1 MPTAIISG
9 GGPLGFTD
17 DPVPTPIAVGGEF
30 NAFCA
35 GVYELLQQKAKDKQY
50 NATGTEGPNPLYEFV
65 RSMNQSRD
73 AHALGEIVYKVR
85 RFSATGHVEDILKI
99 AAWAFL
105 VWKYNHTQPYCVT
118 PPLTQIPHHE

>member
-1 MPTAIISG
+1 MTIVTTGG
-9 GGPLGFTD
+9 GGPLGFMD
-17 DPVPTPIAVGGEF
+17 DPVPIPITVGGEF

-65 RSMNQSRD
+65 RSMTGSD
-73 AHALGEIVYKVR
+73 AHALGEIIYKAK
-85 RFSATGHVEDILKI
+85 RFSATGQIEDVLKI

-105 VWKYNHTQPYCVT
+105 VWKYNHTRPYCVT
-118 PPLTQIPHHE
+118 PPLTQTPHHE